1 MSRTRRNFNAKFK
14 SDLVLEL
21 LKGEKDL
28 NTLAS
33 ENSIQ
38 PNLLRN
44 WKKEF
49 LDKASV
55 VFDDSRED
63 NLKDKLAAERKEK
76 ASYARKV
83 GQLTMQVD
91 WLKKNLKKCL
101 DLTTRVNLLR
111 SLLTTKSNTCR
122 DRHIELPSIHDAAH
136 LLGINRTSVYYAHK
150 VYEPSEDEL
159 ACKRIIDH
167 VHTDNPAWGA
177 RQLAT
182 QLQRAGYLVGRRKT
196 ARYMREMGI
205 DAIYPRMNL
214 SKRQQHAQVMPYLLK
229 NVVITRPNQA
239 WSVDITYI
247 PIKHGFLYL
256 TAIID
261 WYSRCIVG
269 WEVDDTLDTRM
280 VVAAL
285 NKAFKIAQPDIINS
299 DQGCQFTSREY
310 KSFLREKH
318 IRQSMDGKSR
328 WADNVMIERWF
339 RTFKYEE
346 AYLTQYSNIREARH
360 AIRKYIK
367 VYNYQRCHSAIGNV
381 PPAEVYYP
389 AMLLDAAKAAA

>member
-1 MSRTRRNFNAKFK
+1 M
-14 SDLVLEL
+14 
-21 LKGEKDL
+21 
-28 NTLAS
+28 
-33 ENSIQ
+33 
-38 PNLLRN
+38 
-44 WKKEF
+44 
-49 LDKASV
+49 
-55 VFDDSRED
+55 
-63 NLKDKLAAERKEK
+63 
-76 ASYARKV
+76 
-83 GQLTMQVD
+83 
-91 WLKKNLKKCL
+91 
-101 DLTTRVNLLR
+101 
-111 SLLTTKSNTCR
+111 
-122 DRHIELPSIHDAAH
+122 PSIHDAAH

-256 TAIID
+256 TAVID

-269 WEVDDTLDTRM
+269 WEIDDPWILVWLWRHLIRLSRQLSQILSIQIR
-280 VVAAL
+280 VVSSPAGNINHSSVKNISA
-285 NKAFKIAQPDIINS
+285 KAW
-299 DQGCQFTSREY
+299 
-310 KSFLREKH
+310 
-318 IRQSMDGKSR
+318 M
-328 WADNVMIERWF
+328 
-339 RTFKYEE
+339 
-346 AYLTQYSNIREARH
+346 
-360 AIRKYIK
+360 
-367 VYNYQRCHSAIGNV
+367 
-381 PPAEVYYP
+381 
-389 AMLLDAAKAAA
+389 AKAAGPIMS